1 MGNRHFQLTDHIW
14 RAIIG
19 NDMDHAS
26 SIGTCRGHRPEVLI
40 MYNATRSLVVTA
52 AALLTLGSSTAIAN
66 AEPPAPGSPC
76 GPDKVITSVNTCE
89 PLNSPCTGYDGMVIG
104 RVAAD
109 GRCVIP
115 GLDGTRW

>member
-1 MGNRHFQLTDHIW
+1 MFD
-14 RAIIG
+14 
-19 NDMDHAS
+19 
-26 SIGTCRGHRPEVLI
+26 
-40 MYNATRSLVVTA
+40 ATRPFVVTA
-52 AALLTLGSSTAIAN
+52 AAILALGFSTAVAN
-66 AEPPAPGSPC
+66 ADPPAPGAPC
-76 GPDKVITSVNTCE
+76 GPDKVITSVYTCE

>member
-1 MGNRHFQLTDHIW
+1 MF
-14 RAIIG
+14 
-19 NDMDHAS
+19 
-26 SIGTCRGHRPEVLI
+26 
-40 MYNATRSLVVTA
+40 NATRLLVVAGTA
-52 AALLTLGSSTAIAN
+52 TLMLGFSTSFAN
-66 AEPPAPGSPC
+66 ADPPAPGSAC

>member
-1 MGNRHFQLTDHIW
+1 MFD
-14 RAIIG
+14 
-19 NDMDHAS
+19 
-26 SIGTCRGHRPEVLI
+26 
-40 MYNATRSLVVTA
+40 ATRLLVVAGTA
-52 AALLTLGSSTAIAN
+52 TLMLGFSTPFAN
-66 AEPPAPGSPC
+66 ADPPAPGSAC
-76 GPDKVITSVNTCE
+76 GPDKVITSVYTCA